1 MGSPLLFYPILTNT
15 GGISFVDSVNA
26 DNVAD
31 DHKEITNVNL
41 PSNSPSFNSATNAH
55 QLNFAL
61 ETNEW
66 TQDTTFTDTLFLE
79 YYQEYISSVFN
90 TKQRL
95 TKVKAYLPLK
105 ILLNYNLSDR
115 FVIAGNSYKINSVST
130 NLLTGESNIELINDL

>member
-1 MGSPLLFYPILTNT
+1 
-15 GGISFVDSVNA
+15 
-26 DNVAD
+26 
-31 DHKEITNVNL
+31 L
-41 PSNSPSFNSATNAH
+41 PSNAPSQSSATNAS

-66 TQDTTFTDTLFLE
+66 TQDSTFTDTLFLE
-79 YYQEYISSVFN
+79 YYREYIASVFN

-115 FVIAGNSYKINSVST
+115 FVIAGNQYKINSIST
-130 NLLTGESNIELINDL
+130 NLLTGESNIELLNDL